1 MNIQR
6 HVGQRTI
13 IKTLLKYR
21 WIFYVKTTAD
31 AVARQKHL
39 LILVTLILGP
49 MLFGL
54 LLSLVQPII
63 DLVYCKSLITNLFLW
78 TGFLALNVFWCAIQR
93 KALSGGEGY
102 RYLALLPITLKSR
115 FAVEIKFLGSLSFLM
130 LLPFVLALLYV
141 WVEYELLASIGI
153 SVLMLLW
160 IFNLLIIQ
168 MLLLQQNQYWVLVCL
183 LTYLPI
189 LSLAILEAQLVAVL
203 LSTFI
208 CIAAIKFW
216 LLGRKS
222 KPIKLQVPSVF
233 VIQKYSPLWL
243 NQNKLII
250 RQAFHKRFLT
260 HRIVSIGISVTAV
273 VILYWFATQVD
284 TWNIMS
290 LDFTA
295 SQLFQLMCAVYIAL
309 SLFNLGVIKM
319 DLKSNFESAEQFW
332 IIQGFTR
339 WQLRKYEYCF
349 LLIIG
354 LMMSVPVLL
363 WLLLKGGLVDV
374 LLMVTLF
381 GIAIPFIQWLY
392 RKPEE
397 VHGVMPVLMFILWV
411 PLAYCMLSVR

>member
-1 MNIQR
+1 
-6 HVGQRTI
+6 
-13 IKTLLKYR
+13 
-21 WIFYVKTTAD
+21 
-31 AVARQKHL
+31 
-39 LILVTLILGP
+39 

-102 RYLALLPITLKSR
+102 HYLALLPITLKSR
-115 FAVEIKFLGSLSFLM
+115 FAVEIKFLGSLSFL
-130 LLPFVLALLYV
+130 LILPFVLALLYV
-141 WVEYELLASIGI
+141 WVEYELLASLGI

-168 MLLLQQNQYWVLVCL
+168 MLFLQQNQYWVLVCL

-189 LSLAILEAQLVAVL
+189 LSLAILDAQLVAVL

-208 CIAAIKFW
+208 CITAIKFW

-222 KPIKLQVPSVF
+222 KPIKLQIPSVF
-233 VIQKYSPLWL
+233 LIQKYSPLWL

-273 VILYWFATQVD
+273 VILYWFATQVN

-295 SQLFQLMCAVYIAL
+295 SQLFQLMCAIYIAL

-319 DLKSNFESAEQFW
+319 DLKSNFECAEQFW
-332 IIQGFTR
+332 VIQGFTL
-339 WQLRKYEYCF
+339 WQLRKYEYCV

-354 LMMSVPVLL
+354 LLMSVPVLV
-363 WLLLKGGLVDV
+363 WLLLKGGFVDV
-374 LLMVTLF
+374 LLMATLF
-381 GIAIPFIQWLY
+381 GIAIPFI
-392 RKPEE
+392 
-397 VHGVMPVLMFILWV
+397 
-411 PLAYCMLSVR
+411 